1 MQARHPSA
9 RAARPTAHTHTRA
22 RNTKNHTL
30 CGNTRELARRP
41 FVCLMADRSDYL
53 PAARLQELAQTIDP
67 KLELEPLATQVGIL
81 PRIPRRRV
89 PSLPRSMCIDARDR
103 RLTARRSCRIS
114 QMTLWRT
121 WRRLRASW
129 RATAAARRSRRAMCS
144 WRSVSPCL
152 SPGMWAIKSLALLFA
167 HPLPFCCPPV
177 RPSE

>member
-9 RAARPTAHTHTRA
+9 RAARPPAHTHTHA
-22 RNTKNHTL
+22 RNTTRTTH
-30 CGNTRELARRP
+30 CECVENTRELARRP
-41 FVCLMADRSDYL
+41 FVWLMADRSDYL

-89 PSLPRSMCIDARDR
+89 PSLPRSMCIDAHDR

-129 RATAAARRSRRAMCS
+129 RATAAA
-144 WRSVSPCL
+144 
-152 SPGMWAIKSLALLFA
+152 
-167 HPLPFCCPPV
+167 
-177 RPSE
+177 